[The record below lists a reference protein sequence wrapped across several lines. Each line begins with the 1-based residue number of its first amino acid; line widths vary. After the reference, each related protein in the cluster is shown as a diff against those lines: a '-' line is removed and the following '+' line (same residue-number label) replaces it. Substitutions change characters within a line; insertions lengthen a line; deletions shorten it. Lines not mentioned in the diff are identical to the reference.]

1 MLRENMQ
8 TSKISNNKKWMYVY
22 AVVIIA
28 FLLIFS
34 FSYTYAYFLDDK
46 EGTGVISFSKV
57 ELTLTGVS
65 GTAPNFSLY
74 ANTSGLYNGSALLTQ
89 SVTIAKAAN
98 SEDCYI
104 RVKLNFACADS
115 NMTSIINYLNTNFNE
130 VADFYA
136 YSNASYEFVRQASGY
151 LYLVAP
157 SDTTTPI
164 ILPSSAITILDYTTL
179 KVPNGITGTPT
190 SSNVTI
196 TLTVEAVQSV
206 HTNITTIPQLEAL
219 FAAD

>member
-1 MLRENMQ
+1 MQ
-8 TSKISNNKKWMYVY
+8 ISKNRSSWLYIYIASIV
-22 AVVIIA
+22 A

-34 FSYTYAYFLDDK
+34 FSYTYAYFIDDK
-46 EGTGVISFSKV
+46 EGTGSISFSKV

-65 GTAPNFSLY
+65 GTAPNFLLY
-74 ANTSGLYNGSALLTQ
+74 PNTSGLYVGSALLTQ
-89 SVTIAKAAN
+89 SVTIAKSAN

-104 RVKLNFACADS
+104 RAKLNFACADP
-115 NMTSIINYLNTNFNE
+115 NMLTIINYLNTNFNE
-130 VADFYA
+130 VTDFYA
-136 YSNASYEFVRQASGY
+136 YSSASYEFVRHTSGY

-164 ILPSSAITILDYTTL
+164 ILPSSEVKILDHTTF
-179 KVPNGITGTPT
+179 KVPNGVSGTPT
-190 SSNVTI
+190 TSNITM

-206 HTNITTIPQLEAL
+206 HTTITTIAGLEAL